1 MKIFKLYYLAIPLIL
16 FNLGSCKRSMMRNGY
31 PSGSMDYPDRAI
43 TQRASSYD
51 RNWENGNADARSF
64 DPGQTRILADL
75 KGPGRITHIWFTA
88 SGNERGFPRSGVI
101 RMFWDGSEKP
111 AVEVPLGDFFAAGHG
126 MQVDVNSARVATSSF
141 GRAYNSY
148 WTMPFRKSARIIF
161 TNESKTE
168 SMGLY
173 WSIEWEKRVIP
184 EDVPY
189 FYAQYRQENPVEPG
203 SDYLIADI
211 KGKGHYAGTVLS
223 VRASHPGWFGEGDD
237 RFYVDGDT
245 IPTLHGTGT
254 EDYFNDA
261 WAFRVVNRPNY
272 GASIWEGMNAGSHI
286 TAYRW
291 HVTDPVFFERSLK
304 FTIEHKGN
312 LFFENYSLAEAYTD
326 RRPDF
331 FSSVAF
337 WYQQGKPNPFP
348 ELPAVSERMPRFELI
363 QVDEI
368 PSGKLPDHVRLH
380 EDPSYTNKKGLQFIP
395 DHEGE
400 SVLFPFEVRESGNY
414 LVYVRVWP
422 RGDAGIYDL
431 SLDDQKL
438 EKAEDLFQEHHFV
451 TDIKLGNMHN
461 LRKGKHTISAVYRGT
476 TNTGSPGCLFV
487 DAIVLEPM
495 GDLEKLPA
503 K

>member
-1 MKIFKLYYLAIPLIL
+1 MKKINFYFLVISLVLL
-16 FNLGSCKRSMMRNGY
+16 NLGGCKRSGSEKNY
-31 PSGSMDYPDRAI
+31 PSGSMEYPVRAV
-43 TQRASSYD
+43 TERESSYD
-51 RNWENGNADARSF
+51 RNWKNGNADARNIA
-64 DPGQTRILADL
+64 PGQTLVLADL

-88 SGNERGFPRSGVI
+88 AGNERGFPRSAVI
-101 RMFWDGSEKP
+101 RMYWDDSDRP

-126 MQVDVNSARVATSSF
+126 MQVDINSSRVATSSF
-141 GRAYNSY
+141 GRAYNCY
-148 WTMPFRKSARIIF
+148 WAMPFRKTARITF
-161 TNESKTE
+161 SNDSKTE

-173 WSIEWEKRVIP
+173 WSVEWEKRKIP

-189 FYAQYRQENPVEPG
+189 FYAQYRQENPAKPG

-223 VRASHPGWFGEGDD
+223 VRASQPGWFGEGDD

-261 WAFRVVNRPNY
+261 WAFRTVNRPNY

-291 HVTDPVFFERSLK
+291 HVTDPVFFEKSLK
-304 FTIEHKGN
+304 FSIEHKGN
-312 LFFENYSLAEAYTD
+312 LFFENYTLSEAYTD

-337 WYQQGKPNPFP
+337 WYQQGLPNPFP
-348 ELPAVSERMPRFELI
+348 ELPPVSERMPRFKLI

-368 PSGKLPDHVRLH
+368 PAKKLPPGVFLH
-380 EDPSYTNKKGLQFIP
+380 EDNSYTNQKGLQFVP
-395 DHEGE
+395 HRVGE
-400 SVLFPFEVRESGNY
+400 SLLLPFEVEETGNY

-422 RGDAGIYDL
+422 RGDAGIYDF
-431 SLDDQKL
+431 SLDDKVL
-438 EKAEDLFQEHHFV
+438 EKDNDLFQEHHFV

-461 LRKGKHTISAVYRGT
+461 LRKGKHTIRACYKGIS
-476 TNTGSPGCLFV
+476 NPGSSGCLYL

-495 GDLEKLPA
+495 NNLEKLVN